1 MNHTLRASL
10 NADELLWPMSLP
22 PILPEDLT
30 KIELS
35 HVTEEK
41 ANYYKNWL
49 KNHDIRR
56 ALPTGVHINIS
67 FDAALI
73 DSLHAYTLEG
83 YPTKPELKNAL
94 FEKIVHGFIQYRW
107 LLTYLFGAS
116 PVAERNYYVD
126 QVPESPVR
134 SLRSSRQ
141 YGLFSAYRDDYRS
154 IAAYESSLLKAISDN
169 EIQSESE
176 FHGPIRLKAADEIKG
191 MADKGLSYIELRMLD
206 LDPSSSI
213 GIRASTVRFLR
224 LLTMYFVMTPD
235 TWQNNSQKIA
245 DQMNETVALEPA
257 KSMTLYQTQA
267 LAFMS
272 DLEEFSALVG
282 LSTKVKSTIKE
293 LHQRVKNSSLTL
305 SAQLNDLIVNHSL
318 VDYAIARAQ
327 MYQDFADNEVK
338 HLRVYKKSINGQEM
352 SEEEL
357 RVMLFDQPWRH
368 VEYPEYI
375 E

>member
-1 MNHTLRASL
+1 M
-10 NADELLWPMSLP
+10 
-22 PILPEDLT
+22 
-30 KIELS
+30 
-35 HVTEEK
+35 
-41 ANYYKNWL
+41 
-49 KNHDIRR
+49 
-56 ALPTGVHINIS
+56 
-67 FDAALI
+67 
-73 DSLHAYTLEG
+73 
-83 YPTKPELKNAL
+83 
-94 FEKIVHGFIQYRW
+94 
-107 LLTYLFGAS
+107 
-116 PVAERNYYVD
+116 D

-141 YGLFSAYRDDYRS
+141 YGLFSAYRGDYSS
-154 IAAYESSLLKAISDN
+154 IASYESSLLKAISDN

-191 MADKGLSYIELRMLD
+191 MTDKGLSYIELRMLD

-272 DLEEFSALVG
+272 DLEEFSALV
-282 LSTKVKSTIKE
+282 
-293 LHQRVKNSSLTL
+293 
-305 SAQLNDLIVNHSL
+305 
-318 VDYAIARAQ
+318 DYAIARAQ